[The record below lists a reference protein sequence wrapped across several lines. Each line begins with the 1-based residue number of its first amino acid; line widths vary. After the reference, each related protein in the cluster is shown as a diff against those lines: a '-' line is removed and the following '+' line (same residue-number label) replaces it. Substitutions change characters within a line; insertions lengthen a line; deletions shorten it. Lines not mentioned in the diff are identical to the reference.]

1 MNIVGTKKKK
11 GSLKRKPGPKDPLAN
26 AMEEMM
32 NRIKTG
38 NMQLRPVRGISTD
51 GNKGDNADAM
61 SDLGNFLKSL
71 KKNPNVENGG
81 PNSPPPSDEQEVAW
95 ANIKL
100 RKCSAIEPSRT
111 LDEVNEG
118 ENNNELKMVT
128 LRKPRSRSTGDVLD
142 ERSGG
147 EATSELKKIL
157 MKQKAAAEKE
167 ENDGTVD
174 QDKAR

>member
-1 MNIVGTKKKK
+1 MTSQFSKCVF
-11 GSLKRKPGPKDPLAN
+11 SF
-26 AMEEMM
+26 
-32 NRIKTG
+32 
-38 NMQLRPVRGISTD
+38 
-51 GNKGDNADAM
+51 
-61 SDLGNFLKSL
+61 LGKKSL

-111 LDEVNEG
+111 LDEINEG
-118 ENNNELKMVT
+118 ENNNKIKMVT

-142 ERSGG
+142 ERPGG

-157 MKQKAAAEKE
+157 MKQKAAAEK
-167 ENDGTVD
+167 GMT
-174 QDKAR
+174 